1 MSQINQL
8 KEAIKDLYRSV
19 EKMSS
24 AFPQRKFTPDGRMIG
39 DIGEAIA
46 SLKFGVVLDEKS
58 QKDWDG
64 YRIDKKGNKRMVQ
77 IKTTQKVETYL
88 KKPPRDGD
96 LLVFKIKR
104 DGEYELCYDG
114 PALKVWNSLSH
125 RKADVTGAKMIDLK
139 KLKEIK

>member
-1 MSQINQL
+1 MRQIDQL

-19 EKMSS
+19 KKLNS

-46 SLKFGVVLDEKS
+46 SLKFGIVLDEKS

-64 YRIDKKGNKRMVQ
+64 YRIDRKGNKRMVQ
-77 IKTTQKVETYL
+77 VKTTQKDETYL
-88 KKPPRDGD
+88 KEPPHDGD
-96 LLVFKIKR
+96 LLVFKIKQ

-114 PALKVWNSLSH
+114 SALKVWNSLSH
-125 RKADVTGAKMIDLK
+125 RKADVTGAKIISLD

>member
-1 MSQINQL
+1 MDQIGQL
-8 KEAIKDLYRSV
+8 KEAIKDLYHSV
-19 EKMSS
+19 EKLND
-24 AFPQRKFTPDGRMIG
+24 AFSQRKFTPDGRMIG

-46 SLKFGVVLDEKS
+46 SLRFDVVLDEKS

-77 IKTTQKVETYL
+77 VKTTQKDETYL
-88 KKPPRDGD
+88 KKPPCDGD
-96 LLVFKIKR
+96 LLVFKIRR

-114 PALKVWNSLSH
+114 SALKVWDSLSH

-139 KLKEIK
+139 RLKQIK